1 MQNQEEEQKQEMKW
15 QAQIMDHMCGI
26 VDSVVLKCAIE
37 LSLFDIINS
46 NNYPITLSSLAI
58 SPNLVSIKPHNLYRL
73 VRYLVHMNL
82 LVIDVVQGKETFS
95 LTQLSKLLVRD
106 HQSNMVDWA
115 LAIIDEPCI
124 HGWHQLSDCCFS
136 PAGRPQATPFEKIHG
151 KSVWMLAGENDGMN
165 QLINNAMERDTR
177 LVMPAFVQC
186 CQKFLNGIASIV
198 DVGGGGGM
206 AMSYIVKSLPHI
218 KCTTFDLPHVISAST
233 QFPGVEMVGGDMFEH
248 IPPADSILLKF
259 MLHNWQDEE
268 CLKILKNCK
277 EAIPKDKGKVIILDI
292 VIDQDKDDNAVK
304 RAKMNLDIDMMVT
317 SGGKVRTAKEWKILL
332 DLAGFSTHE
341 IIFIIAIQSIIIAY
355 P

>member
-1 MQNQEEEQKQEMKW
+1 MQNQEEEQEQEMKW
-15 QAQIMDHMCGI
+15 QAQIMDHLCGI
-26 VDSVVLKCAIE
+26 VDSVVLKCAID
-37 LSLFDIINS
+37 LNLFDIISS
-46 NNYPITLSSLAI
+46 NNHPITLSSLAT

-82 LVIDVVQGKETFS
+82 IAIDVVQGNETFS
-95 LTQLSKLLVRD
+95 LTQLSKLLLSDQQR
-106 HQSNMVDWA
+106 NIVDWA

-136 PAGRPQATPFEKIHG
+136 PAGMPTPFERIHG
-151 KSVWMLAGENDGMN
+151 KSVWMLAGENDEVN
-165 QLINNAMERDTR
+165 QLINNAMECDTR
-177 LVMPAFVQC
+177 LVMPAFVEC
-186 CQKFLNGIASIV
+186 CDNILNGIASIL

-206 AMSYIVKSLPHI
+206 AMSYIVKSFPHI
-218 KCTTFDLPHVISAST
+218 KCTTFDLPHVIAAST
-233 QFPGVEMVGGDMFEH
+233 QFPGVEMVGGDMFERV
-248 IPPADSILLKF
+248 PPADSILLKF

-292 VIDQDKDDNAVK
+292 VIDQDKDDDDDVK

-317 SGGKVRTAKEWKILL
+317 SGGRERTAKEWGTLL
-332 DLAGFSTHE
+332 DLAGFHRHE
-341 IIFIIAIQSIIIAY
+341 IVSIIAIQSIIIAY